1 MDYMELIKNR
11 RSVRDF
17 KDKPV
22 SIDILKEII
31 KESTQ
36 APSSGNRQPWVFVIV
51 NNKEMIK
58 RISDESKK
66 NILKRIKENPEDDL
80 KKYESGLQNEN
91 FNVFYNAPALIIIAG
106 PSSHKLLSVDC
117 ALFVAYL
124 MNAATVRGLGTCWI
138 NLGSDIRDRALLEE
152 LGIPADTKIIAPVV
166 VGYPVTI
173 PPAAMREE
181 PVILKIIN

>member
-1 MDYMELIKNR
+1 MDYLELIKNR

-17 KDKPV
+17 KDQPV

-31 KESTQ
+31 KESTL
-36 APSSGNRQPWVFVIV
+36 APSSGNSQPWRFVIV

-66 NILKRIKENPEDDL
+66 NILERIKENPEDEL
-80 KKYESGLQNEN
+80 KKYESGLKNEN
-91 FNVFYNAPALIIIAG
+91 FNVFYNAPALVIIAG
-106 PSSHKLLSVDC
+106 PNSHKLLSVDC
-117 ALFVAYL
+117 ALFAAYL

-152 LGIPADTKIIAPVV
+152 LGMPADIKIVAPVV

-173 PPAAMREE
+173 PPAALREK